1 VSGDHGYRKPD
12 RRLFQLALDGMGA
25 AAENALY
32 VGNDMYRD
40 IHGAREAGLTTV
52 MFDSDQGEKTYRDCQ
67 PDYTIT
73 DFRDLLPI
81 LGLP

>member
-1 VSGDHGYRKPD
+1 V
-12 RRLFQLALDGMGA
+12 

-40 IHGAREAGLTTV
+40 IFGAREAGLMTV
-52 MFDSDQGEKTYRDCQ
+52 MVDSDQGAKAYPDCV

-73 DFRDLLPI
+73 DLRDLLEI
-81 LGLP
+81 LGLAEGAA